1 MKTFHLIILKIFL
14 FCWSLWYITLHII
27 QNPIY
32 WKNTKMT
39 DYIAYAYAITVAVG
53 GIVGYIKKGS
63 MMSAIMVSSI
73 NFYCIQSYQIC
84 SSKILRWIFCKMS
97 NCSIFLGPRLWW
109 LDWLWSSSNISK
121 SVQLPFIDVSSRNFS
136 RHNGQ
141 KMGVGWSIYA
151 GRVSCGNFNIN
162 VYKICPSLGGNQQ
175 LRSGVFRRVERK
187 R

>member
-1 MKTFHLIILKIFL
+1 
-14 FCWSLWYITLHII
+14 
-27 QNPIY
+27 
-32 WKNTKMT
+32 MT
-39 DYIAYAYAITVAVG
+39 DYIAYAYSITVAVG

-73 NFYCIQSYQIC
+73 NHQCIKSYQIWKNL
-84 SSKILRWIFCKMS
+84 KIFRRIFCKTS
-97 NCSIFLGPRLWW
+97 NCSIFLGPRLWR

-121 SVQLPFIDVSSRNFS
+121 PVQLPFIDVSSRNFS

-141 KMGVGWSIYA
+141 KMGVGWSIHA

-175 LRSGVFRRVERK
+175 LRSGVFRRCKRK